1 MESHESER
9 NIYWR
14 GGIAYARVWIGGKEH
29 RRSLQTRDPEKARAE
44 VARWRDA
51 LEKEANTAPD
61 TSPAWKEAVIL
72 WSEMVL
78 DAPDGLKP
86 RVKERY
92 RCAVRIMSTFFG
104 DKRLSEIDKRAIG
117 QWTRLRRKGEVVSE
131 GKPLRPATNATIRRD
146 LTALSSLFRCA
157 VANGLTDSNPAKE
170 WDRSVIPEKRAPFY
184 VPTLAEIERIASASS
199 QGMAAMIRFAAYTG
213 CRLEEAASL
222 EHRDVRP
229 DRGEVIFART
239 KTGRPRV
246 VALVSPGGD
255 ATASIQALPRHLKI
269 GWVFWHDLGE
279 RYLNASGIFRETVS
293 RVAKAEKIA
302 GRELRPFSFHKLRH
316 AFAIRWLESG
326 GDIYALSKHLGHT
339 SVKTTEIYLAYIRDG
354 VGGAANVDEAEEA
367 AESLGTGTQTGTPQ
381 RFATSTD

>member
-1 MESHESER
+1 MGSQESDR

-14 GGIAYARVWIGGKEH
+14 DGIAYARVWIGGKEY
-29 RRSLQTRDPEKARAE
+29 RRSLQTRDPEAARAKL
-44 VARWRDA
+44 ADWRSA
-51 LEKEANTAPD
+51 LEKEAAAPPD
-61 TSPAWKEAVIL
+61 ASPSWKEAVIL

-104 DKRLSEIDKRAIG
+104 ERRLSEIDKKSIG
-117 QWTRLRRKGEVVSE
+117 QWARMRRKGEVVVE
-131 GKPLRPATNATIRRD
+131 DKPLRPATNATIRRD
-146 LTALSSLFRCA
+146 LTALSSVFRCA
-157 VANGLTDSNPAKE
+157 VANGLHDSNPAKE

-184 VPTLAEIERIASASS
+184 VPTLAEIERVASASAP
-199 QGMAAMIRFAAYTG
+199 GMAAMIRFASNTG

-239 KTGRPRV
+239 KTNRPRV

-269 GWVFWHDLGE
+269 GWVFWHDMGE

-316 AFAIRWLESG
+316 AFAIRWLENG

-339 SVKTTEIYLAYIRDG
+339 SVKTTEIYLSYIRDG
-354 VGGAANVDEAEEA
+354 VGGSANVDEAEEA
-367 AESLGTGTQTGTPQ
+367 AEAVGTGTVM
-381 RFATSTD
+381 AM